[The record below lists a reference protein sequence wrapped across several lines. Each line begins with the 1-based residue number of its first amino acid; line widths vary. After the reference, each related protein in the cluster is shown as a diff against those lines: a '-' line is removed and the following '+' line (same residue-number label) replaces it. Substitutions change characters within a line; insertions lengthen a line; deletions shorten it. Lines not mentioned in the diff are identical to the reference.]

1 MSLKCFAPAL
11 VAVLLS
17 AAALNTVQAAEIS
30 RSRVEGWVNEAVRPV
45 MKQYDI
51 PGMAVGIIIRGK
63 SFVFNHGSVTMDGS
77 RPITDRTLFEI
88 GSISKT
94 FTATL
99 ASYAEVNGD
108 LSLTD
113 ATEKYVPVLRGS
125 PFGAVDL
132 VHLATH
138 TPGGFPLQFPDHV
151 KNEKQMLDYFR
162 QWQPAFR
169 PGTHRTYANPSIG
182 MLGYIAARSMREDF
196 STLVEQKL
204 FGPLD
209 MSSSYVNV
217 PNERM
222 ADYAQGYTKD
232 GRPVRMSN
240 AVLSAEAYGV
250 RTTARDLVQFLK
262 ANMSLVPLD
271 KKLGVAITNT
281 HAGYFRVGAMTQDLV
296 WEQYDYPAKLA
307 TLLEGNSQT
316 TSRSSPAVEQ
326 IQPPLPPRDDVLIN
340 KTGSTNGFGAYVAF
354 IPEEQM
360 GFVILAN
367 RYYPN
372 EERVR
377 IVHQLLE
384 RLAGANQD

>member
-11 VAVLLS
+11 ATVLLS
-17 AAALNTVQAAEIS
+17 AAALNSAQAVEIS
-30 RSRVEGWVNEAVRPV
+30 RSQVEGWVDETVRPV

-51 PGMAVGIIIRGK
+51 PGMAVGIIVRGK
-63 SFVFNHGSVTMDGS
+63 SYIFNHGSATVDGS

-99 ASYAEVNGD
+99 ASYAEVNGG

-113 ATEKYVPVLRGS
+113 PIEKYVATLRGS
-125 PFGAVDL
+125 PFGAVEL

-138 TPGGFPLQFPDHV
+138 TPGGFPLQLPDHV
-151 KNEKQMLDYFR
+151 KNEKQMLDYFK
-162 QWQPAFR
+162 QWQPAFSA
-169 PGTHRTYANPSIG
+169 GTHRTYANPSIG
-182 MLGYIAARSMREDF
+182 MLGYVAARSMQENF
-196 STLVEQKL
+196 ATLVEQKL
-204 FGPLD
+204 FGPLA

-217 PNERM
+217 PKDRM
-222 ADYAQGYTKD
+222 ADYAQGYTRD

-250 RTTARDLVQFLK
+250 RTTATDLVQFLK
-262 ANMSLVPLD
+262 ANMKLVPLD
-271 KKLGVAITNT
+271 NKLGVAIRNT
-281 HAGYFRVGAMTQDLV
+281 HAGYFKVGAMTQDLV
-296 WEQYDYPAKLA
+296 WEQYDYPTKLA
-307 TLLEGNSQT
+307 ALLEGNSQT
-316 TSRSSPAVEQ
+316 TSRSSLPVEQ

-354 IPEEQM
+354 IPEEQT

>member
-11 VAVLLS
+11 ATVLLS
-17 AAALNTVQAAEIS
+17 AAALNSAQAVEIS
-30 RSRVEGWVNEAVRPV
+30 RSQVEGWVDETVRPV

-51 PGMAVGIIIRGK
+51 PGMAVGIIVRGK
-63 SFVFNHGSVTMDGS
+63 SYIFNHGSATVDGS

-113 ATEKYVPVLRGS
+113 PIEKYVATLRGS
-125 PFGAVDL
+125 PFGAVEL

-151 KNEKQMLDYFR
+151 KNEKQMLDYFK
-162 QWQPAFR
+162 QWQPAFSA
-169 PGTHRTYANPSIG
+169 GTHRTYANPSIG
-182 MLGYIAARSMREDF
+182 MLGYVAARSMQENF
-196 STLVEQKL
+196 ATLVEQKL
-204 FGPLD
+204 FGPLA

-217 PNERM
+217 PKDRM
-222 ADYAQGYTKD
+222 ADYAQGYTRD

-250 RTTARDLVQFLK
+250 RTTATDLVQFLK
-262 ANMSLVPLD
+262 ANMKLVPLD
-271 KKLGVAITNT
+271 NKLGVAIRNT
-281 HAGYFRVGAMTQDLV
+281 HAGYFKVGAMTQDLV
-296 WEQYDYPAKLA
+296 WEQYDYPTKLA

-316 TSRSSPAVEQ
+316 TSRSSLPVEQ

-354 IPEEQM
+354 IPEEQT

>member
-11 VAVLLS
+11 ATVLLS
-17 AAALNTVQAAEIS
+17 AAALNSAQAVEIS
-30 RSRVEGWVNEAVRPV
+30 RSQVEGWVDETVRPV

-51 PGMAVGIIIRGK
+51 PGMAVGIIVRGK
-63 SFVFNHGSVTMDGS
+63 SYIFNHGSATVDGS

-113 ATEKYVPVLRGS
+113 PIEKYVATLRGS
-125 PFGAVDL
+125 PFGAVEL

-151 KNEKQMLDYFR
+151 KNEKQMLDYFK
-162 QWQPAFR
+162 QWQPAF
-169 PGTHRTYANPSIG
+169 PAGTHRTYANPSIG
-182 MLGYIAARSMREDF
+182 MLGYVAARSMQENF
-196 STLVEQKL
+196 ATLVEQKL
-204 FGPLD
+204 FGPLA

-217 PNERM
+217 PKDRM
-222 ADYAQGYTKD
+222 ADYAQGYTRD

-250 RTTARDLVQFLK
+250 RTTATDLVQFLK
-262 ANMSLVPLD
+262 ANMKLVPLD
-271 KKLGVAITNT
+271 NKLGVAIRNT
-281 HAGYFRVGAMTQDLV
+281 HAGYFKVGAMTQDLV
-296 WEQYDYPAKLA
+296 WEQYDYPTKLA

-316 TSRSSPAVEQ
+316 TSRSSLPVEQ

-354 IPEEQM
+354 IPEEQT